1 MKKIITTSLIALLVG
16 FTATAQSKKVAIFD
30 PAGSVD
36 KNIKEIVREEISSI
50 IVNAGGYTVL
60 ERSLI
65 NKVLEESKFQQ
76 SGLVEDSQVSEMG
89 KRMGA
94 NIVFVSSVTRM
105 SSSSYYVS
113 CKVIDVQ
120 TARIEMQRTAQT
132 QQGVSDLLQAVQR
145 MVRLMF
151 KPALL
156 TTKLTATGRRVYAGD
171 IMLPKDEVRL
181 TMNTQALQLYNKGI
195 LRRKIGNAFLIT
207 YGTGV
212 VASAV
217 IYGRVVSDDDGFL
230 FGCAVGAASAAMFG
244 SPLLVTG
251 VTLKLN
257 GNSNIRKSVNTY
269 NNGGKTSNAELKFGF
284 TGNGVGLA
292 LNF

>member
-1 MKKIITTSLIALLVG
+1 MKKIITASLIALLVG
-16 FTATAQSKKVAIFD
+16 FTATAQDKKVAIFD

-36 KNIKEIVREEISSI
+36 KDIKEIVREEISSI

-65 NKVLEESKFQQ
+65 NKVLEESKFQL
-76 SGLVEDSQVSEMG
+76 SGLVDDSQVSAIG
-89 KRMGA
+89 KRLGA
-94 NIVFVSSVTRM
+94 NIVFVSSVTKI
-105 SSSSYYVS
+105 SSSSYYIS

-156 TTKLTATGRRVYAGD
+156 TTKGRRVYAGD
-171 IMLPKDEVRL
+171 IMLTKDEVCL
-181 TMNTQALQLYNKGI
+181 TMANTQALQLYNKGI
-195 LRRKIGNAFLIT
+195 SRNKKGNTWLIT
-207 YGTGV
+207 YGAGIVAASVTG
-212 VASAV
+212 
-217 IYGRVVSDDDGFL
+217 GLLLDVSGGFV
-230 FGCAVGAASAAMFG
+230 GGVAVGAFTAAAFG
-244 SPLLVTG
+244 SPMLVTG
-251 VTLKLN
+251 AILKLN
-257 GNSNIRKSVNTY
+257 GNSNIRKSVNMY
-269 NNGGKTSNAELKFGF
+269 NNGGKTLNAELKFGF
-284 TGNGVGLA
+284 TQNGVGLA